1 LISGQTLWH
10 PRKSTPGHYIRCDA
24 EKLLNLNVHQIR
36 PLEPFK
42 VGPYAATAV
51 PASHAPGMGAML
63 YAIEA
68 NGRALFYGTDA
79 GPLFQKTWQV
89 FRERKMRFDVV
100 ILDHTIAPN
109 KGALTTSVR
118 SR

>member
-10 PRKSTPGHYIRCDA
+10 PRKSTSGHYIRCDA

-42 VGPYAATAV
+42 VGPYAVTAV

-68 NGRALFYGTDA
+68 NGRAIFYG
-79 GPLFQKTWQV
+79 P
-89 FRERKMRFDVV
+89 MRGHYSKRRGRYFESAKCD
-100 ILDHTIAPN
+100 
-109 KGALTTSVR
+109 LTL
-118 SR
+118 